1 MTKKFSENLRLFCQ
15 PSVLGQD
22 SAQFNTF
29 TDWKLSVRNPCEVYL
44 YRISEVLQ
52 QCVGFCEQVSF
63 LCHKRQ

>member
-1 MTKKFSENLRLFCQ
+1 MAKKFSENLRLFCQ

-29 TDWKLSVRNPCEVYL
+29 TDRESSVRNPREVYL

-52 QCVGFCEQVSF
+52 QRDSLCEQVSI

>member
-15 PSVLGQD
+15 SSVLGQD
-22 SAQFNTF
+22 PTQFNTF
-29 TDWKLSVRNPCEVYL
+29 TDRESPVRNPRQLYL

-52 QCVGFCEQVSF
+52 QYVGLCEQVSF